1 MRDDYK
7 MGKPTGNLSVQIEK
21 EVIDAIQIMEKHT
34 KLTEGEIVNTAIKR
48 FISQH
53 KDFLPTD
60 YSAKKN
66 AS

>member
-7 MGKPTGNLSVQIEK
+7 ISTPTASLTVQIEK
-21 EVIDAIQIMEKHT
+21 DVLETIQTMEKHT
-34 KLTEGEIVNTAIKR
+34 KLNVSEIINTAVKR

-53 KDFLPTD
+53 KDFLPAD

>member
-7 MGKPTGNLSVQIEK
+7 ISNPTAPLTIQIEK
-21 EVIDAIQIMEKHT
+21 DVLETLQTMEKHT
-34 KLTEGEIVNTAIKR
+34 KLSSSEIINTAIKR

-53 KDFLPTD
+53 KDFLPAD
-60 YSAKKN
+60 FNAKKN